1 LNLQALGRGAVRAGL
16 VAGGF
21 TLGSAALGK
30 APLPGPVLAA
40 GMLALPCALF
50 AVLRRE
56 DRRLARCHDHI
67 RAGAVGPPL
76 RNLLLGK
83 RGELDKAL
91 HR

>member
-1 LNLQALGRGAVRAGL
+1 LNYRALRSGAIRAGL

-21 TLGSAALGK
+21 TLGSVVLGN

-56 DRRLARCHDHI
+56 DRRLARAHDDV

-83 RGELDKAL
+83 RGQLDKAL

>member
-1 LNLQALGRGAVRAGL
+1 MNVRALRAGAIRAGL

-21 TLGSAALGK
+21 TLGSAALGS
-30 APLPGPVLAA
+30 APLPGPLLAA
-40 GMLALPCALF
+40 GMLALPCALC

-56 DRRLARCHDHI
+56 DRRLARAREDV
-67 RAGAVGPPL
+67 RAGAVGPAL

>member
-1 LNLQALGRGAVRAGL
+1 MNLRALRAGAIRAGL

-21 TLGSAALGK
+21 TLASVVLGS

-40 GMLALPCALF
+40 GMLALPCGLF

-56 DRRLARCHDHI
+56 DRRLARAHDHV
-67 RAGAVGPPL
+67 RAGAVGPPF

>member
-1 LNLQALGRGAVRAGL
+1 MNLRALRAGAIRAGL

-21 TLGSAALGK
+21 TLASVVLGG
-30 APLPGPVLAA
+30 APLPGPVLAS

-56 DRRLARCHDHI
+56 DRRLARVHDHV